1 MPKLDVTGALKAM
14 AGKKP
19 LVHHITNWVTIN
31 DCAQIVRHW
40 GCLPVMAHARDEVEE
55 MVGLA
60 GALVLNIGTLTP
72 ELIES
77 ILLAAKRAN
86 EKGIPV
92 VLDAVGV
99 GATTL
104 RTGEAERILHE
115 THVDILKGNA
125 GEIST
130 LAGAEAEV
138 RGVESISAAGDMPG
152 VVKGLAG
159 KLENVVIV
167 TGAKDL
173 VGDGSRVLAVARGH
187 EMMGRVVG
195 TGCIGASTVGCF
207 VAAAN
212 DAAGNDRLTLA
223 ATAMAAFGLAGERAA
238 EKADGPGDFLPRRFN
253 EIAAISASP
262 EGIELEAAEV

>member
-14 AGKKP
+14 VAQKP

-40 GCLPVMAHARDEVEE
+40 GCLPVMAHASDEVEE

-60 GALVLNIGTLTP
+60 RALVLNIGTLTP
-72 ELIES
+72 ELIQS
-77 ILLAAKRAN
+77 MLIAAKCAN

-99 GATTL
+99 GATKL
-104 RTGEAERILHE
+104 RTDEAERLLHE
-115 THVDILKGNA
+115 ARVDVLKGNA

-167 TGAKDL
+167 TGEKDL
-173 VGDGSRVLAVARGH
+173 VGDGSRVLEVARGH
-187 EMMGRVVG
+187 AMMGRVVG

-207 VAAAN
+207 VT
-212 DAAGNDRLTLA
+212 AGEDCLTLA

-238 EKADGPGDFLPRRFN
+238 EKADGPGDFLPRMFN
-253 EIAAISASP
+253 EIAAMSASP
-262 EGIELEAAEV
+262 EGGELEAAEL